1 MRNGKLEPKNR
12 MLPPPHPSI
21 PYLCTNVGRPHIQ
34 RSVLEPWHPSLVK
47 SNQILDTLQEDLFI
61 KFLMLQQCYHTSLP
75 NKKFTTY
82 YILSTIYLHSTL
94 VSIVTGGYYFPSQFC
109 LYKRWVLTVIFLRAT
124 REIVA
129 HNSLSI
135 YF

>member
-1 MRNGKLEPKNR
+1 MENWSRRIECC
-12 MLPPPHPSI
+12 PPSPPHHPSI

-75 NKKFTTY
+75 NKKIHHLLYFIY
-82 YILSTIYLHSTL
+82 YISPLHACFYSN
-94 VSIVTGGYYFPSQFC
+94 
-109 LYKRWVLTVIFLRAT
+109 RWVLFSIPV
-124 REIVA
+124 
-129 HNSLSI
+129 LSVQKVGFNCDI
-135 YF
+135 SKGYKGICGS